1 MPTITDWIMVGITAV
16 YVVATIVICWFNG
29 KSARASRAQLEES
42 RRQFEE
48 TKRLEIMPFLQIE
61 IPVTQ
66 EIPQLYINL
75 PIDDI
80 RSKRSFIIVVLRNLG
95 NGTAT
100 NIVYDW
106 RCNGTV
112 EIEAFPICAIMK
124 GDSCCIQ
131 FFVEYEE
138 STLNDVTGHLT
149 FQFDDLLGKSYE
161 QKMVVVINENKITE
175 INVDFPKYL
184 DTVLYSLKPQNDNG
198 VENVAEGK
206 HD

>member
-16 YVVATIVICWFNG
+16 YVIATVFICWFNG

-42 RRQFEE
+42 RLQFEE
-48 TKRLEIMPFLQIE
+48 TKRLEVMPFLQIE

-66 EIPQLYINL
+66 EIPQFYIDL

-80 RSKRSFIIVVLRNLG
+80 CSERRHKIVVLRNLG

-106 RCNGTV
+106 KCNETKIC
-112 EIEAFPICAIMK
+112 EPFPICAIMK

-131 FFVEYEE
+131 FFIEYEQL
-138 STLNDVTGHLT
+138 TLNNVTGHLT
-149 FQFDDLLGKSYE
+149 FQYDDLLGKSYE
-161 QKMVVVINENKITE
+161 QKMFVVINENKITE
-175 INVDFPKYL
+175 INVDFPKYRG
-184 DTVLYSLKPQNDNG
+184 TVLYSLVPQNDDDA
-198 VENVAEGK
+198 ENVPEGE